1 MATLKDICEYYIDC
15 VGNEVISVSLY
26 STSRKSVPD
35 YVDLKTFP
43 KVKEDL
49 EQKDIYFY
57 INNFRGANFYIGY
70 PTSVKE
76 IKSKNGSIFYKL
88 EPIFLFKLNI
98 NSSSIDIES
107 PLINFDAVKS
117 LCGSSGS
124 QVINDVISMEQ
135 SLGLY
140 NDSEIFDIDGLV
152 QKLKD
157 ITPNW
162 EWKNKTENLININE
176 SGIFDNSMLV
186 HVEQSTYTQGLV
198 QELKE
203 LSKLTDTNIKGTA
216 LEILLDQNINNIKSL
231 NYPILEVLPLNEE
244 QRNAVRSALS
254 NPVTI
259 ITGPPGTG
267 KSQVIGNII
276 INAVLN
282 NKKVLFASK
291 NNKAVDV
298 IDERINQ
305 IGDRP
310 ILLRQGS
317 NKYSHNLA
325 KYLLSLLQLNGT
337 TELLEEFDEKYSE
350 YNKIQK
356 QLIEL
361 KDAAVKVKNY
371 RNEVDEADQNVT
383 TFRIK
388 QGQKFI
394 DNFEKINLADI
405 NHFIL
410 EFDKILTTVNI
421 NKFNWINK
429 IIWKIVAK
437 KRINNFET
445 NLEILKAN
453 AAVINIDLSNLPKK
467 YDILNIN
474 DYYDAVDDCKEQ
486 LKQLFKYKEYLRKVH
501 RLQKMPTLEEI
512 NSSIFRCNDKILVLS
527 KRIWQLYLIKQSMN
541 LSKGQRKNL
550 SAFVPLMKEIININ
564 NNGEG
569 YLTKLQSSQY
579 AQLLKDCADMLPSWA
594 VTSLSAKSGKIPF
607 IKNYYDIVVFDEA
620 SQCDIAS
627 AIPLLYRAKQM
638 VIIGDP
644 KQLSHITS
652 LRLSDEKN
660 LRLKHKFSVEDA
672 RFSYVTNSL
681 YNVAEGVVNSH
692 EEIISLREHYRSNSD
707 IINFSNKE
715 FYNNSLRIATSVN
728 DLHSSLEI
736 AHPIIW
742 ENVVGES
749 KRPSSGGLLN
759 IQEAIAVVEK
769 LKEILIENSYIGSIG
784 VVSPFRAQVNKIREI
799 IHKDTDLVSR
809 MNSVN
814 LLINTAHGFQGDER
828 DIIIFSPVI
837 SDNITSGASL
847 FLSKEENVFNVA
859 ITRARAHL
867 IIIGNKYACLKS
879 EIPYLKKF
887 TQYVIDLENKYNNK
901 YPDVSNDELVS
912 ELEEMFYNKLL
923 YNNINV
929 IPQYQ
934 TCGYSLDFALI
945 TQKGNKLDIEL
956 DGKNY
961 HKQWN
966 GEILNADRIREQRL
980 YNDNWSIM
988 RFWAYEII
996 NHSDSCIKKI
1006 QKWIDANS

>member
-1 MATLKDICEYYIDC
+1 MATLRDICEYYIDC
-15 VGNEVISVSLY
+15 VGNEGISISLY

-35 YVDLKTFP
+35 YVDLKNFP

-49 EQKDIYFY
+49 EQKDISFY

-70 PTSVKE
+70 PTSVRE

-88 EPIFLFKLNI
+88 EPVFLFKLNI
-98 NSSSIDIES
+98 NSSVIDIES

-140 NDSEIFDIDGLV
+140 DDSEIFDIDNLV

-203 LSKLTDTNIKGTA
+203 LSKLTDENIKGTA
-216 LEILLDQNINNIKSL
+216 LEILLDQNVNNIKNS

-244 QRNAVRSALS
+244 QRNAVRSALT

-410 EFDKILTTVNI
+410 EFDKILTTVDT

-437 KRINNFET
+437 NRINNFET
-445 NLEILKAN
+445 NLGILKVN
-453 AAVINIDLSNLPKK
+453 AAKINIDLSKLPEK

-512 NSSIFRCNDKILVLS
+512 NSSIFRCNDKI
-527 KRIWQLYLIKQSMN
+527 
-541 LSKGQRKNL
+541 
-550 SAFVPLMKEIININ
+550 F
-564 NNGEG
+564 
-569 YLTKLQSSQY
+569 
-579 AQLLKDCADMLPSWA
+579 
-594 VTSLSAKSGKIPF
+594 SLSFRQIHRLF
-607 IKNYYDIVVFDEA
+607 YQIKL
-620 SQCDIAS
+620 
-627 AIPLLYRAKQM
+627 P
-638 VIIGDP
+638 
-644 KQLSHITS
+644 
-652 LRLSDEKN
+652 
-660 LRLKHKFSVEDA
+660 
-672 RFSYVTNSL
+672 NS
-681 YNVAEGVVNSH
+681 
-692 EEIISLREHYRSNSD
+692 
-707 IINFSNKE
+707 F
-715 FYNNSLRIATSVN
+715 
-728 DLHSSLEI
+728 
-736 AHPIIW
+736 
-742 ENVVGES
+742 
-749 KRPSSGGLLN
+749 
-759 IQEAIAVVEK
+759 
-769 LKEILIENSYIGSIG
+769 
-784 VVSPFRAQVNKIREI
+784 
-799 IHKDTDLVSR
+799 
-809 MNSVN
+809 
-814 LLINTAHGFQGDER
+814 
-828 DIIIFSPVI
+828 
-837 SDNITSGASL
+837 
-847 FLSKEENVFNVA
+847 
-859 ITRARAHL
+859 
-867 IIIGNKYACLKS
+867 
-879 EIPYLKKF
+879 
-887 TQYVIDLENKYNNK
+887 
-901 YPDVSNDELVS
+901 
-912 ELEEMFYNKLL
+912 
-923 YNNINV
+923 
-929 IPQYQ
+929 
-934 TCGYSLDFALI
+934 
-945 TQKGNKLDIEL
+945 
-956 DGKNY
+956 
-961 HKQWN
+961 
-966 GEILNADRIREQRL
+966 
-980 YNDNWSIM
+980 
-988 RFWAYEII
+988 
-996 NHSDSCIKKI
+996 
-1006 QKWIDANS
+1006 